1 MIADDRL
8 EELYPKWEMI
18 GNIMNVLE
26 RASTQVRLI
35 NVQEYHRMADVGILG
50 AEERV
55 ELIEGQI
62 WQMAA
67 KGAGH
72 SAAVT
77 RCDRMLRKVLG
88 DRVLVRLQD
97 PIQLDK
103 YSEPEPDIAVVASDP
118 LDYENNHPTPEQVY
132 LLIEVAD
139 TTIKRDLELKSL
151 LYAKAGIIEYWVLEV
166 INRQINIFRDPS
178 PNGYLSKSV
187 VADGDSISL
196 LAFGDY
202 EIVVSDLIR
211 KKTVNEV

>member
-1 MIADDRL
+1 MV
-8 EELYPKWEMI
+8 

-35 NVQEYHRMADVGILG
+35 NVQEYHRMADVGILS

-55 ELIEGQI
+55 ELIAGQI

-77 RCDRMLRKVLG
+77 RCDRMLRRVLG

-97 PIQLDK
+97 PIQLDE
-103 YSEPEPDIAVVASDP
+103 YSEPEPDIAVVAPDP
-118 LDYENNHPTPEQVY
+118 DDYENNHPKPEQVY

-139 TTIKRDLELKSL
+139 TTLKRDLEFKSL

-166 INRQINIFRDPS
+166 INCQIHIFRNPS
-178 PNGYLSKSV
+178 PNGYLSDRV
-187 VADGDSISL
+187 VSAGDSISL
-196 LAFGDY
+196 LAFGDRDIAVI
-202 EIVVSDLIR
+202 ELVKSNVF
-211 KKTVNEV
+211 N

>member
-1 MIADDRL
+1 
-8 EELYPKWEMI
+8 MI

-77 RCDRMLRKVLG
+77 RCDRMLRQVLG

-103 YSEPEPDIAVVASDP
+103 YSEPEPDIAVVAPDSD
-118 LDYENNHPTPEQVY
+118 DYESNHPTPEQVY

-139 TTIKRDLELKSL
+139 TTLKRDLEFRSL
-151 LYAKAGIIEYWVLEV
+151 LYAKAGIIEYWVLEA
-166 INRQINIFRDPS
+166 IDRQIHIFRDPS
-178 PNGYLSKSV
+178 PDGYLSKSV

-196 LAFGDY
+196 LAFGDR
-202 EIVVSDLIR
+202 EIAVIELIR
-211 KKTVNEV
+211 PKV

>member
-1 MIADDRL
+1 
-8 EELYPKWEMI
+8 
-18 GNIMNVLE
+18 MNVLE

-88 DRVLVRLQD
+88 DHVLVRLQD

-196 LAFGDY
+196 LAFGDR
-202 EIVVSDLIR
+202 EIAVIELIR
-211 KKTVNEV
+211 PKV

>member
-1 MIADDRL
+1 
-8 EELYPKWEMI
+8 
-18 GNIMNVLE
+18 MNVME